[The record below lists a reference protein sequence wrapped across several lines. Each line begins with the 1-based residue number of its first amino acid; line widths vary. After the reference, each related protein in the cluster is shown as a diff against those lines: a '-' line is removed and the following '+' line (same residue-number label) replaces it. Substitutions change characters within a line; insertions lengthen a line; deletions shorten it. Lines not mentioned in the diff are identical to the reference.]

1 LVATRPTKAA
11 ITMRTTNERVPSAVV
26 EHLPLVMPPKSLLRA
41 GPAVVQTPAAAT
53 HPPLHTAQHRHYL
66 PRSLFLLM
74 PRVRTLDTLAH
85 PIPRWASDQVRRQR
99 RPCNSLRHPITHMQA
114 QRNST
119 TPARTALRVMISM
132 LPSRDS
138 WHHPPPLV
146 MVSANPA
153 NPPPLVN
160 GHMVEEQS
168 RVATHGGEQLYL
180 HRNTYLYTR
189 F

>member
-1 LVATRPTKAA
+1 
-11 ITMRTTNERVPSAVV
+11 MRTTSEQVPSAVV
-26 EHLPLVMPPKSLLRA
+26 EHLPLVMLRVKLLRA
-41 GPAVVQTPAAAT
+41 EPAVVQTPAAAT
-53 HPPLHTAQHRHYL
+53 HPRLHTAQHRHYL
-66 PRSLFLLM
+66 PRLLFLLM
-74 PRVRTLDTLAH
+74 PRVRTLGTLVH
-85 PIPRWASDQVRRQR
+85 PILRWASDQARRLL

-114 QRNST
+114 QRNSI

-132 LPSRDS
+132 LRSRDS
-138 WHHPPPLV
+138 WHHPPPLA

-153 NPPPLVN
+153 NPPPLVS

-180 HRNTYLYTR
+180 RCNTYLYTR